1 MTTISLA
8 EANRRQ
14 EANAKGIAYEDM
26 GLEYKPRVPCLP
38 KDDDELQAILSRE
51 KEHLSDEK
59 VPVSIQKELDRI
71 TCLEHKIEKILYEAE
86 ITGDHIYEIGLLT
99 VLSCYHL
106 ERIELGDKN
115 PIARD
120 LLQFFNRLKT

>member
-1 MTTISLA
+1 MAEISLA
-8 EANRRQ
+8 EANQRQ
-14 EANAKGIAYEDM
+14 VANAKGIAYEDM
-26 GLEYKPRVPCLP
+26 GLEYQTRVPILP
-38 KDDDELQAILSRE
+38 KDDEELQAILSRE
-51 KEHLSDEK
+51 REHLSDEK

-71 TCLEHKIEKILYEAE
+71 TGIEHQIEKILYKAE
-86 ITGDHIYEIGLLT
+86 ITGEHIYEIGLLT

-120 LLQFFNRLKT
+120 LLQFFNKLKT